1 MDPQS
6 INNQKNMLFR
16 YLLLLVFVV
25 FAFVLFFLYQTRKN
39 TEDKRNF
46 DTIIPPA
53 SVQPSPN
60 SVTGRRV
67 GSFSLKS
74 ASEINTGDVDKAL
87 DVDIVASSDQKSIV
101 GYDAVVKF
109 EKGGVDVVSAKSLL
123 PDFDVFTLKKSDY
136 YIVTG
141 TKKLGSQESTIL
153 DNTAILRLTLMP
165 KKPGTLVLTLAETL
179 GLEKS
184 QMVDTESKILT
195 PQLGEII
202 LEIQ

>member
-6 INNQKNMLFR
+6 TNNQKNMLFR

-25 FAFVLFFLYQTRKN
+25 FAFMLFFLYQTRKK
-39 TEDKRNF
+39 TEDERNF
-46 DTIIPPA
+46 NTVIPPA
-53 SVQPSPN
+53 SVVPVPN
-60 SVTGRRV
+60 SVTGRKV

-109 EKGGVDVVSAKSLL
+109 EEGAVEIISAKSLL
-123 PDFDVFTLKKSDY
+123 PDFDAFPLKKSDY
-136 YIVTG
+136 YVVTG
-141 TKKLGSQESTIL
+141 TKKLGSQEPTIL
-153 DNTAILRLTLMP
+153 DNTTILRLTLMP
-165 KKPGTLVLTLAETL
+165 KKAGILVLTLAETL

-184 QMVDTESKILT
+184 QMVDEESKILT
-195 PQLGEII
+195 PQLGEMT